1 MKRAEA
7 LRTFCSGCERL
18 LFYIRTNGSLAED
31 DARVVEHYCK
41 EILAKVG
48 AYGKSQSNSS

>member
-18 LFYIRTNGSLAED
+18 LFYIRTNGALAED
-31 DARVVEHYCK
+31 EARMVEHYCK

-48 AYGKSQSNSS
+48 AYGKGQSNSS

>member
-1 MKRAEA
+1 MKQVEA

-31 DARVVEHYCK
+31 EARMVEHYCK
-41 EILAKVG
+41 ELLAKVG
-48 AYGKSQSNSS
+48 AYGKGQSNLS